1 MRHLATTLLTIA
13 CSGIGFGQRYGV
25 VEIPVGGQFS
35 RYVLKFNDAG
45 DAVIKHGTECW
56 LWSAKKGG
64 VQIDPEHLNN
74 NGRDV
79 NEFGVV
85 AFDNYEVGFGATF
98 SRETGVTK
106 HLGVFGAP
114 WSRVTSVNN
123 LSQVV
128 GQAQW
133 PNQVFKT
140 FLYTPGQGYLD
151 LGSIAGASDF
161 YPVQVTD
168 DEEVCGNYV
177 TSTGGNG
184 TFRWTRSAGMTDIG
198 VGPGGFNALG
208 LTGNN
213 IGTIVGIYS
222 RNDFKP
228 CSFIQERGQPI
239 VQLLESVVNGVMT
252 PTCTNEKNEVTGAE
266 GFGQEG
272 NKAFLWRPGWVRAKL
287 VNDMLD
293 QASQGWSV
301 FDVQINNKG
310 EMAGGA
316 RFNGGTAVPVLLK
329 PESQQLAPS
338 TTTVTGGLRMLG
350 GDQSLLFQDDKALR
364 VAKLPSSPL
373 VVVESRV
380 QPPTDALYLWLKVKS
395 RASMQLAQS
404 IDLFDVVAGAWVSA
418 PTSATTLSNE
428 WQYTERVAVRSLDR
442 YRQADGSVRARIRF
456 EGTGPYWVDLDQA
469 TWECV
474 RGT

>member
-1 MRHLATTLLTIA
+1 MRYLATTLLLFA
-13 CSGIGFGQRYGV
+13 AS
-25 VEIPVGGQFS
+25 PAFS
-35 RYVLKFNDAG
+35 QNYRVSQINAGMQSDRYVSKLNDDC
-45 DAVIKHGTECW
+45 DAIVQQGARCW
-56 LWSAKKGG
+56 LWSEKEGA
-64 VQIDPEHLNN
+64 VQIDPEDLQNTGRGLNQH
-74 NGRDV
+74 
-79 NEFGVV
+79 GVV
-85 AFDNYEVGFGATF
+85 AFDNRIVGFGATF
-98 SRETGVTK
+98 ARETGVTK
-106 HLGVFGAP
+106 HVGVFGAP
-114 WSRVTSVNN
+114 WSLVGSLNN
-123 LSQVV
+123 LGQVA

-151 LGSIAGASDF
+151 LGGIPGFENF
-161 YPVQVTD
+161 YPFKVTD
-168 DEEVCGNYV
+168 DEEVCGSY
-177 TSTGGNG
+177 TQSTGGNW
-184 TFRWTRSAGMTDIG
+184 TFRWTRSTGMVDIG

-228 CSFIQERGQPI
+228 CSFIQQRGKPI
-239 VQLLESVVNGVMT
+239 AQLLEAVVDGVMF
-252 PTCTNEKNEVTGAE
+252 PYCVNEHDDVTGYE

-301 FDVQINNKG
+301 FDVQIDNKG

-395 RASMQLAQS
+395 RASVQLAQS